1 MSLLRCKNLI
11 ARVIAYS
18 SALKML
24 ALLGSLIVLEKSPAM
39 TAEAT
44 RSPDFEPSVNIRRNP
59 SYSQHSSQNLLLK
72 TSGGVSSLLK
82 RCKVKSTW
90 KSEVNLALMRFRLMS

>member
-1 MSLLRCKNLI
+1 MNLI

-18 SALKML
+18 SALNML

-44 RSPDFEPSVNIRRNP
+44 
-59 SYSQHSSQNLLLK
+59 SQHLGVHSK
-72 TSGGVSSLLK
+72 TEG
-82 RCKVKSTW
+82 
-90 KSEVNLALMRFRLMS
+90 